1 MISISILISHSLSI
15 SPWIS
20 PRQLW
25 LSVSG
30 LPACLYTRPPLPEC
44 VPHPLAGEAGQAV
57 LSGTR
62 YPQNMPQNT
71 ENTSRT
77 RRPAASGQNA
87 HGTSRVICRGAAIH
101 PQTLARKESN
111 TTYTTGITASIH
123 SFCRVA
129 SSCLLQLRKILRQH
143 LYFQGQRRLTRLCLD
158 SQALPGQAEAAS
170 TACLH
175 CR

>member
-1 MISISILISHSLSI
+1 MRRRSTYPSSWRFPIS
-15 SPWIS
+15 
-20 PRQLW
+20 
-25 LSVSG
+25 
-30 LPACLYTRPPLPEC
+30 E
-44 VPHPLAGEAGQAV
+44 VPGKEKQ
-57 LSGTR
+57 TTTTT
-62 YPQNMPQNT
+62 PQNMPQNT

-87 HGTSRVICRGAAIH
+87 HGTSRVTCRGAAIH
-101 PQTLARKESN
+101 PQALARKESN
-111 TTYTTGITASIH
+111 TAYTTGITASIH

-175 CR
+175 CRYFEWNHS